1 MTTITISPL
10 SQYHHYHN
18 ITTIILS
25 QLSHYHHCLNI
36 KSFVFTSWVLRF
48 CGRSRTKASF
58 SHLPLSLLELGRWMG
73 SVSGGRAPDGVG
85 CAGIILGSALQYFF
99 LCFATQSD
107 SVFADLIVMAASRLL
122 GAAAACVNA
131 TAGHC
136 KSYWGGCIKAAIVIC
151 QQIFPIWALVIFLLT
166 FLLKSASKFK
176 IVFFLALVPRS
187 GFGAALF
194 HAVARSSVVFC
205 KSVSGDRIAMAASRL
220 R

>member
-1 MTTITISPL
+1 MDGKRVRRAGP
-10 SQYHHYHN
+10 
-18 ITTIILS
+18 
-25 QLSHYHHCLNI
+25 
-36 KSFVFTSWVLRF
+36 
-48 CGRSRTKASF
+48 GRRRLCRDHSRIGAA
-58 SHLPLSLLELGRWMG
+58 
-73 SVSGGRAPDGVG
+73 V
-85 CAGIILGSALQYFF
+85 FF

-176 IVFFLALVPRS
+176 IVFFLA
-187 GFGAALF
+187 
-194 HAVARSSVVFC
+194 
-205 KSVSGDRIAMAASRL
+205 
-220 R
+220 